1 MAAPGNTL
9 DQSVAM
15 QRGWKVLFVA
25 APVVPLVAGALAF
38 GATQSWL
45 LAASSGS
52 GTPNPGWFLNGR
64 EAGLAMITTI
74 ALVSALLT
82 AIRQANWLADAAAF
96 TAGAV
101 GAMTIVLFGIG
112 PGTIFPI
119 VIVFGT
125 VVLAAATFVG
135 AGLGWLLRTAWTGR
149 TP

>member
-1 MAAPGNTL
+1 MAAPGSTL
-9 DQSVAM
+9 DRSVAM
-15 QRGWKVLFVA
+15 QRGWKVLLVPA
-25 APVVPLVAGALAF
+25 TLAPLVAGALTF

-52 GTPNPGWFLNGR
+52 GSADPGWFLNGR
-64 EAGLAMITTI
+64 EAGLAVITTI

-82 AIRQANWLADAAAF
+82 AIRRANWLAGAAAF

-101 GAMTIVLFGIG
+101 GAMTIVLFVIG

-119 VIVFGT
+119 VIAFGT
-125 VVLAAATFVG
+125 VVLTVAAFVG
-135 AGLGWLLRTAWTGR
+135 AGLGWLLRTAWSGR